1 MKWSTLKL
9 TDETPQ
15 VYKDDPIHRIA
26 AELSRADSKARPH
39 SNFATE
45 HHHSQRQSG
54 GPLAKVLMVARWR

>member
-1 MKWSTLKL
+1 M
-9 TDETPQ
+9 TDKSPQ

-26 AELSRADSKARPH
+26 AELSRADSKAKSH

-45 HHHSQRQSG
+45 HHSHHQSG